1 MALVNQFGDADV
13 ERLLQEMA
21 AGDKHMIFNTPT
33 PDHRRQ
39 SAHGP
44 PETQTSRLA
53 GGTVGRGTRP
63 FGASAKTAYLLGC
76 WWRLCHPARGR
87 KGVGRLVI
95 TRIRQQDVRTF
106 TEEDAHR
113 EGFADLAGF
122 LNVWCL
128 MHDYAHRHASLAEL
142 WQRPLDNYLAIV
154 LEFEAR

>member
-1 MALVNQFGDADV
+1 
-13 ERLLQEMA
+13 
-21 AGDKHMIFNTPT
+21 MIFQHT
-33 PDHRRQ
+33 HAWII
-39 SAHGP
+39 SASPHTGHQK
-44 PETQTSRLA
+44 TQTSRLA
-53 GGTVGRGTRP
+53 EGYTVWKGYKGRIERVSKNGRTRWHVGGDYAIQPG
-63 FGASAKTAYLLGC
+63 
-76 WWRLCHPARGR
+76 RGR
-87 KGVGRLVI
+87 KGVGRLVV